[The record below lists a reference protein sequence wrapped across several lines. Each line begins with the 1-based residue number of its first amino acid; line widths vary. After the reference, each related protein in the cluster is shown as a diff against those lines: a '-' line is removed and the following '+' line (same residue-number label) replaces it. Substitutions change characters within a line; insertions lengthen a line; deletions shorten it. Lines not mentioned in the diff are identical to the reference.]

1 MMLSSRSLLQWLR
14 PASASSRAGAF
25 ECGMAA
31 YERGQYLESIKHWKL
46 ASETGEAEAAYR
58 IGMLYVKGEG
68 VVRSVPDAAI
78 WYERA
83 ARLGNVEAQFQL
95 GLIFLQGEKPL
106 LGPH

>member
-1 MMLSSRSLLQWLR
+1 M
-14 PASASSRAGAF
+14 
-25 ECGMAA
+25 
-31 YERGQYLESIKHWKL
+31 ESPENTENEKPEE
-46 ASETGEAEAAYR
+46 AVEEVEATEAETTGEAEAAYR
-58 IGMLYVKGEG
+58 IGLLYVKGEG

-106 LGPH
+106 LGPHRHETWRRGAQFRSDSS